1 MSARP
6 PFPALLKRAGD
17 LPVGSLDTQ
26 CPLFNHRQCWEYTT
40 AAGLDLD
47 LWEHMSASRASCHG
61 RFLLAQKP
69 DFESTEVFPY
79 SQWCLSIW
87 AIYSFSCRLRSPF
100 CPALPCA
107 ERSDGKSQ
115 HGWTM
120 PTLLSG
126 QYLCHRSWALGS
138 PCPALSLSQALRN
151 CCEFTHMNPNSSSVD
166 VLLVHTQ
173 HRFSNSPNRAVILP
187 YSCNCRM
194 KWKVIKGSF
203 LLIVNRAVGIS
214 IERKISQQE
223 YYYGGLWFRWSIY
236 ANYM

>member
-1 MSARP
+1 MLRIHCCHGTW
-6 PFPALLKRAGD
+6 FG
-17 LPVGSLDTQ
+17 PVGTHECKQSFMSWSLSAGPETR
-26 CPLFNHRQCWEYTT
+26 FWKHR
-40 AAGLDLD
+40 GFSLLSV
-47 LWEHMSASRASCHG
+47 MS
-61 RFLLAQKP
+61 Q
-69 DFESTEVFPY
+69 
-79 SQWCLSIW
+79 SIW

-100 CPALPCA
+100 CPAVPCA

-138 PCPALSLSQALRN
+138 PCTALPLSQALRS
-151 CCEFTHMNPNSSSVD
+151 CCEFTHTNPNSSSVD
-166 VLLVHTQ
+166 ILLVHTQ
-173 HRFSNSPNRAVILP
+173 HCFSNSVILP

-203 LLIVNRAVGIS
+203 LLMVNRTVGIS

-223 YYYGGLWFRWSIY
+223 YYYGGLWFRW
-236 ANYM
+236 